1 MLLDAIIFDV
11 DGTLAETEDVHLAA
25 FNDAFAAAG
34 LPWRWDEALYERL
47 LLVTGGK
54 ERIAHYLREAGL
66 PPLPPDAV
74 AALHAAKT
82 AQYGARMQ
90 AGWVALRPGV
100 ARLIAEARG
109 AGVMLAIATTTS
121 LPNVEALL
129 TATLGAGSLGWFAA
143 VGAGDTVAAK
153 KPAPDIYAWVVR
165 RLGVAPG
172 RCVALEDSENG
183 VHSAAAAGVP
193 VVVTVSRWSGGHD
206 FAGAL
211 AVVDGLG
218 EPDTPCRVVAG
229 QGPEDGMVDL
239 SALRGW
245 LAAPHRGDRLSAGR

>member
-1 MLLDAIIFDV
+1 MLDAIIFDV

-34 LPWRWDEALYERL
+34 LPWRWDEARYERL

-54 ERIAHYLREAGL
+54 ERIAHSLQDAGL

-82 AQYGARMQ
+82 AQYGARVQ
-90 AGWVALRPGV
+90 AGRVALRPGV
-100 ARLIAEARG
+100 ARLIAEARA

-143 VGAGDTVAAK
+143 VGAGDMVAAK
-153 KPAPDIYAWVVR
+153 KPAPDIYDWVVR

-183 VHSAAAAGVP
+183 VRSAAAAGVP
-193 VVVTVSRWSGGHD
+193 VVVTMSRWSGGHD

-218 EPDTPCRVVAG
+218 EPDAPCRVAVGRAPAG
-229 QGPEDGMVDL
+229 GMVDL
-239 SALRGW
+239 GAVQGW
-245 LAAPHRGDRLSAGR
+245 LAASHVNDTFQQG